1 MKQRPT
7 TAKVPVTVDTKDI
20 HQLYELDSNSLCLQL
35 GRQYQLIGSN
45 LSHFLILNELGKGSF
60 GVVYKVKS
68 TYDGLIYVLKKINLT
83 HLKPKQQTEAL
94 KEAQLLRTLKHP
106 NIISYY
112 VSFIEQD
119 NLCIVM
125 EYAEGGDLQKVHNT
139 LKQKCLKEPTIWE
152 MSRELAQAI
161 QHLHENNIIH
171 RDIKTLNVFLT
182 KDKHVKLGDLGVS
195 KIFNSEI
202 ALDGTRVGTP
212 LYLAPELVQHQPYD
226 YKVDIWALGCIVFQ
240 LATLEPPFQG
250 ENLITLGYSIVN
262 HSPKP
267 LPSQY
272 SSQLSQFI
280 SKLLEKIPAL
290 RPSIQQINSQFFE
303 KKCPELKTLFQIEDR
318 TLSNPNQ
325 NQHHYQR
332 PQTGNLN
339 KQIAPSIDIE
349 KANKI
354 KKSILLVEG
363 NLDQIL
369 NGESNSKGQ
378 KQIEADKII
387 KSQQYQ
393 QMIREQSEKLEK
405 EKLEKERLD
414 KQREERMENEK
425 QLRLEKQLSSQQKEK
440 SNRLDKLIQQNQIQL
455 DSNHNE
461 YQLQKPIYKIQ
472 NNKVSL
478 YIEDFDNK
486 QSCDDQK
493 SAFSAEKHLQIKF
506 KYQKPINTYQSNI
519 QIRPLSAQARS
530 SFVNISSKSKLIPV
544 LHHNQS
550 TQEPKKFT
558 VLDLNP
564 DQNEH
569 SFHQEIPKFQPSL
582 IKQPD
587 TNEYQHINNK
597 EISLNKTKEN
607 IRIKSVFTLQKTN
620 KPSQNKSQER
630 NNKIIKHYTLKD
642 LEE

>member
-7 TAKVPVTVDTKDI
+7 TAKVPVTIDTKDI
-20 HQLYELDSNSLCLQL
+20 HQLYELDS
-35 GRQYQLIGSN
+35 RQYQLIGSN
-45 LSHFLILNELGKGSF
+45 LSHFIILNELGKGSF

-83 HLKPKQQTEAL
+83 HLKPKQQAEAL

-125 EYAEGGDLQKVHNT
+125 EYAEGGDLQKL
-139 LKQKCLKEPTIWE
+139 LKDYKEKRKCLKEPTIWE
-152 MSRELAQAI
+152 MSRELTQAI
-161 QHLHENNIIH
+161 QHLHESNIIH

-195 KIFNSEI
+195 KIFNSET

-272 SSQLSQFI
+272 SIQLSQFI

-290 RPSIQQINSQFFE
+290 RPINTLKRNAPNQKPHSIKYKQKS
-303 KKCPELKTLFQIEDR
+303 QIEDR
-318 TLSNPNQ
+318 TSSNPNQ

-339 KQIAPSIDIE
+339 KQLAPSIEID
-349 KANKI
+349 KVNKI
-354 KKSILLVEG
+354 KQSILLVEG
-363 NLDQIL
+363 NLDHIL
-369 NGESNSKGQ
+369 NGESNSKVY

-387 KSQQYQ
+387 KAQQYQ
-393 QMIREQSEKLEK
+393 QMMREQSEKLEK

-440 SNRLDKLIQQNQIQL
+440 SNRLDRLIQQNQIQL

-461 YQLQKPIYKIQ
+461 YQLQKPIQKIQ
-472 NNKVSL
+472 NNKVNL

-550 TQEPKKFT
+550 AQETKKFT

-564 DQNEH
+564 DLNEH
-569 SFHQEIPKFQPSL
+569 SFHQEIPKSQPSL
-582 IKQPD
+582 IIQPD

-597 EISLNKTKEN
+597 EISLNKAKEN

-620 KPSQNKSQER
+620 KPFQNKSQEQT
-630 NNKIIKHYTLKD
+630 NKIIKHYTLKD

>member
-7 TAKVPVTVDTKDI
+7 TAKAPLTIDSKDI

-35 GRQYQLIGSN
+35 
-45 LSHFLILNELGKGSF
+45 GSF

-83 HLKPKQQTEAL
+83 HLKPKQQAEAL

-119 NLCIVM
+119 NLCIIM
-125 EYAEGGDLQKVHNT
+125 EYAEGGDLQKL
-139 LKQKCLKEPTIWE
+139 LKDYKEKRKSLKENTIWQ
-152 MSRELAQAI
+152 MSRELTQAI

-182 KDKHVKLGDLGVS
+182 KDKHIKLGDLGVS

-226 YKVDIWALGCIVFQ
+226 YKVDVWALGCIVFQ

-272 SSQLSQFI
+272 SSCKFVNHI
-280 SKLLEKIPAL
+280 L
-290 RPSIQQINSQFFE
+290 RIILIHYQIIRENSYI
-303 KKCPELKTLFQIEDR
+303 KTQHIEER
-318 TLSNPNQ
+318 TKPTLNQ

-332 PQTGNLN
+332 PLTGNLN
-339 KQIAPSIDIE
+339 KQITPSIEID
-349 KANKI
+349 KVNKI
-354 KKSILLVEG
+354 KKSILQVEG
-363 NLDQIL
+363 NIDYLYNVETNQ
-369 NGESNSKGQ
+369 KVQ
-378 KQIEADKII
+378 KQNETDKII
-387 KSQQYQ
+387 KQQQYQ
-393 QMIREQSEKLEK
+393 QIIREQQEKLEK
-405 EKLEKERLD
+405 EKLD
-414 KQREERMENEK
+414 KQREEKIENEK
-425 QLRLEKQLSSQQKEK
+425 QIKLEKQLLSQQKEK
-440 SNRLDKLIQQNQIQL
+440 LNKLDKLIQQNQIQI

-461 YQLQKPIYKIQ
+461 YQLQKPIQKLQ
-472 NNKVSL
+472 HNKVNL
-478 YIEDFDNK
+478 FIEDYDLK
-486 QSCDDQK
+486 QSCDEQK
-493 SAFSAEKHLQIKF
+493 SAFSVDKHPQIKF

-519 QIRPLSAQARS
+519 QIRPLSAQARC
-530 SFVNISSKSKLIPV
+530 SFINISSKSKLIPV

-550 TQEPKKFT
+550 AQETKKFT

-564 DQNEH
+564 NFNEH
-569 SFHQEIPKFQPSL
+569 SQHQEIPISQPS
-582 IKQPD
+582 IIQQPEK
-587 TNEYQHINNK
+587 NEEQHINNINNK

-620 KPSQNKSQER
+620 KRFKNQFQEQS
-630 NNKIIKHYTLKD
+630 NQIIKHYTLKD